1 MYARKGNLNMNDKKL
16 LSVTEVA
23 ERTGLSK
30 TYIRTVLKEG
40 KIPYM
45 ESGKKYL
52 IPCDGIDSYIKS
64 QMKGAS
70 LDHA

>member
-1 MYARKGNLNMNDKKL
+1 MIEKKL

-23 ERTGLSK
+23 EKTGLSK
-30 TYIRTVLKEG
+30 TYIRTILKEG

-52 IPCDGIDSYIKS
+52 IPYDNVCDYIQE
-64 QMKGAS
+64 QMKRGS
-70 LDHA
+70 FEHAL